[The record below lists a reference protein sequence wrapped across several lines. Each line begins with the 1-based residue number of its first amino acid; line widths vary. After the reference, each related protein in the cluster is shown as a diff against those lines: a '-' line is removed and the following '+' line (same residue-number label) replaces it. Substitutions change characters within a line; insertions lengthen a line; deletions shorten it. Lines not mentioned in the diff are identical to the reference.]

1 MLSGLLLGFPGRGEG
16 VLWLG
21 FFLGLRARGGLSQRE
36 SIVERQLGCELRT
49 VSQSML
55 PGACREPVIA
65 SRLGEARAH

>member
-36 SIVERQLGCELRT
+36 DLVGGLVGCELRT
-49 VSQSML
+49 VFK
-55 PGACREPVIA
+55 A
-65 SRLGEARAH
+65 SREYVGSQ